1 MANYQADNFIKYIKL
16 LFLSRHLVSIYFS
29 GLKIVFFDLPC
40 TDWDNQANPE
50 PPDRSISTNST
61 KSDQVRPHSRMS

>member
-1 MANYQADNFIKYIKL
+1 MEWFFQLTSFISM
-16 LFLSRHLVSIYFS
+16 FLVSIYFS
-29 GLKIVFFDLPC
+29 NLKIVFFDLPC